1 MYIIYFRIIISL
13 VLSIN
18 NIKHIYLYLV
28 VSHVYFIL
36 SYSSVCELKQLV
48 PYKCVVAIV
57 STLGYGNVWST

>member
-48 PYKCVVAIV
+48 LYI
-57 STLGYGNVWST
+57 NVW